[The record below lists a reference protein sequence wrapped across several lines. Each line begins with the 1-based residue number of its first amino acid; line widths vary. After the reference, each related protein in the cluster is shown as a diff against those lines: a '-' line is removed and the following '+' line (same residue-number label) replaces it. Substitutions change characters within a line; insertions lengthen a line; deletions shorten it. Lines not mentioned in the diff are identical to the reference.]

1 MLPGIESRLPSGS
14 IDFQIVLNPGG
25 RVVQVLRVPR
35 GLAVGIILFIVLVSG
50 AEVWAQ
56 APTAT
61 TGSATGISASGATLN
76 GAVNANGNSTTVT
89 FEYGT
94 TVAYGTTVT
103 ADQSPVTGSSDTA
116 VSVALT
122 GLAIN
127 TTFHYRVVATNSG
140 GTTYGAD
147 MTFTTLPQLPSVT
160 TQAVSGIT
168 TTTAVGNANIT
179 DLGNPNPT
187 AHGVVWNTGGN
198 PTTADSFTDEGAAA
212 STGAFTSNITGL
224 SPNTTYYVR
233 AYATNTAGTAYG
245 NQVSFTTDASAPTA
259 TTGAATAV
267 GSTGA
272 TLNGTVNAN
281 GDSTTVTFEYG
292 TTVAYGTT
300 VTADQS
306 PVTGSSDTA
315 VSVALT
321 GLTSNTVYH
330 YRVVGQNSSGTT
342 YGEDTTF
349 ATLILEQIPVL
360 SREGAAVLIGL
371 LALAGVL
378 AVRRL

>member
-1 MLPGIESRLPSGS
+1 
-14 IDFQIVLNPGG
+14 
-25 RVVQVLRVPR
+25 
-35 GLAVGIILFIVLVSG
+35 
-50 AEVWAQ
+50 
-56 APTAT
+56 
-61 TGSATGISASGATLN
+61 
-76 GAVNANGNSTTVT
+76 
-89 FEYGT
+89 
-94 TVAYGTTVT
+94 
-103 ADQSPVTGSSDTA
+103 
-116 VSVALT
+116 VALT

-127 TTFHYRVVATNSG
+127 TTYHYRVAATNSG

-147 MTFTTLPQLPSVT
+147 MTFTTLPQPPAVT

-187 AHGVVWNTGGN
+187 AHGVVWNTGGS

-245 NQVSFTTDASAPTA
+245 NQVSFTTNASAPTA

-281 GDSTTVTFEYG
+281 GDSMTVTFEYG
-292 TTVAYGTT
+292 TTVAYGST

-321 GLTSNTVYH
+321 GLASNTVYH
-330 YRVVGQNSSGTT
+330 YRVVGQTSSGTT